1 MLRDKIMEAPE
12 KPGVYL
18 FKDDRG
24 RIIYVGKAR
33 DLRDRLK
40 SYLSPQPDL
49 RRRSIVKKAKDLDFI
64 VTSSEVKAL
73 ILEENLIKL
82 NKPKYNVRLK
92 DDKKYPY
99 LKITIKDKF
108 PRIFLTRN
116 LRRDG
121 SILFGPYTSMKSLKR
136 ALKGVKKIFKIRT
149 CNKKLPLKEPERP
162 CLEFQMNRCLAP
174 CQGNVDEEEYRKRVK
189 EVIAFLS
196 GKSIYLEKE
205 IEKKMWKAANEE
217 NYEKAAILR
226 DQLLSLREIRRQ
238 QPGALNDT
246 ISRDAIGI
254 AYTETLSVCSL
265 FKVREG
271 KLVGKENYPF
281 SFPKGTLKEEVL
293 ETLLRNIYTHTFDI
307 PKEVLIPFQIEEEV
321 FVRWFLEHRKKRVK
335 LYIPKK
341 GDKLRLIKLASQN
354 ALLKLTEIL
363 PRERVPFSILE
374 LQKILDLDKP
384 PRVIEGIDISNIMGK
399 DATGSI
405 VVFEDGRPNKSKY
418 RKFKIKTVKG
428 PNDYAMIRE
437 VLTRRFKRLLKE
449 EKRLPDLLL
458 VDGGK
463 GQLSSALNVLKEIQE
478 DIPVLAFAKR
488 FDQLY
493 FKDGGMVSIPGSS
506 SALKLLKRIR
516 DESHRF
522 AIIFHKKLRGKKTK
536 RSILER
542 IEGIGEKRKLLLLR
556 YFGSLQKLKS
566 ASLEEIAQVKGIG
579 KRFAERIYEFLHPDN
594 LTIP

>member
-18 FKDDRG
+18 FKDEKG
-24 RIIYVGKAR
+24 RIIYIGKAR

-40 SYLSPQPDL
+40 SYLSPQPDSK
-49 RRRSIVKKAKDLDFI
+49 RRSIVNKARDLDFI
-64 VTSSEVKAL
+64 VTSSEVEAL
-73 ILEENLIKL
+73 VLEENLIKL

-99 LKITIKDKF
+99 LKITIRDRF
-108 PRIFLTRN
+108 PRIFPTRS
-116 LRRDG
+116 LKRDG

-136 ALKGVKKIFKIRT
+136 ALKGVKKVFKIRT
-149 CNKKLPLKEPERP
+149 CNKRLPLKKPERP

-174 CQGNVDEEEYRKRVK
+174 CQGNVDEEEYRRRVK
-189 EVIAFLS
+189 DVIAFLS
-196 GKSIYLEKE
+196 GKSILLEKE
-205 IEKKMWKAANEE
+205 IEEKMWKAAKEE

-238 QPGALNDT
+238 QPGVLDDT
-246 ISRDAIGI
+246 ISRDVIGI
-254 AYTETLSVCSL
+254 AYTDTLSVCSL

-271 KLVGKENYPF
+271 KLIGKENYPL
-281 SFPKGTLKEEVL
+281 SFPKGTPEEEVL

-307 PKEVLIPFQIEEEV
+307 PKEILLPLPIEGEV
-321 FVRWFLEHRKKRVK
+321 FVRWFLEHRRKRVRV
-335 LYIPKK
+335 YTPKR

-363 PRERVPFSILE
+363 PKERVPFSILE
-374 LQKILDLDKP
+374 LQRILNLDKP

-405 VVFEDGRPNKSKY
+405 VVFEDGRPTKSKY
-418 RKFKIKTVKG
+418 RRFRIKTVKG
-428 PNDYAMIRE
+428 PDDYGMIRE

-449 EKRLPDLLL
+449 GRPLPDLLL

-463 GQLSSALNVLKEIQE
+463 GQLSSALRVLKEIEE

-493 FKDGGMVSIPGSS
+493 FKDGRMVSIPGNS

-522 AIIFHKKLRGKKTK
+522 AITFHRKLRGKKTK
-536 RSILER
+536 RSVLER
-542 IEGIGEKRKLLLLR
+542 IEGIGEKRKLLLLQ
-556 YFGSLQKLKS
+556 YFGSLQRLKS

-594 LTIP
+594 P